1 MKVNLKRYLKK
12 LKLNK
17 ENFSKLKTKTIKVT
31 ENALQIL
38 KKSHFYNSAIKKVAI
53 IKVELDIINR
63 KINVLNKRK
72 VAPYLSQKKLIIYAY
87 TKKNSKKI
95 YFYINHNFLPKVN
108 KGVDKVVNFL
118 TLEQGEE
125 TWSNLESSRKWNK
138 VIIWTFVSFASFGF
152 VWSVVARVDET
163 VQSTGKLEPKGT
175 TIEVKVPLGGVIQ
188 NILVKEGDLVEK
200 DQVLLKLDTT
210 AASAKLQALQRV
222 KSQINAD
229 ILLSKIQLGGE
240 ENIESLTSNQKIKLN
255 SLNNEYDSR
264 ISAAANSVKQIRFQ
278 KESILENLKSQQE
291 VLNIREEILKNL
303 REVTDIGG
311 LSRIKFLKEQQE
323 VIQLRG
329 RVESTK
335 SELEKISATLDEA
348 KNKLTNTIAASKI
361 DFTSKIEE
369 NVKQV
374 AQIENQIS
382 DTQLTLKY
390 QEIISPLDGIV
401 FDLQPAAPGYVVGSN
416 DKPILKIVPIDDL
429 VARVFVSNKDIAFL
443 KKGQIVKIRVDA
455 YPYNEFGEIDGK
467 IESIG
472 SDVLEPDENYNF
484 YRFPITVKLEE
495 PYVLHKNK
503 KLPLIT
509 GMSLSVNIVLR
520 QRPVISL
527 FTERILPFWSGL
539 EQL

>member
-1 MKVNLKRYLKK
+1 MKNNIKRLINKLNRDNLDK
-12 LKLNK
+12 LKQNSILINK
-17 ENFSKLKTKTIKVT
+17 K
-31 ENALQIL
+31 IL
-38 KKSHFYNSAIKKVAI
+38 KKISHSKFYDFAKKKIAILKI
-53 IKVELDIINR
+53 ELDILNR
-63 KINVLNKRK
+63 KLYVLNRRK
-72 VAPYLSQKKLIIYAY
+72 IYPYLSQKKLIIDELRRE
-87 TKKNSKKI
+87 KSKKI
-95 YFYINHNFLPKVN
+95 YFYVNHDLLPKLN
-108 KGVDKVVNFL
+108 RKVEGAINFL
-118 TLEQGEE
+118 TIEQGEE

-138 VIIWTFVSFASFGF
+138 IIIWTFVSFASFGL

-175 TIEVKVPLGGVIQ
+175 TIDVKVPLGGVIQ
-188 NILVKEGDLVEK
+188 NILVKEGDLVKK
-200 DQVLLKLDTT
+200 DQILLKLDTT
-210 AASAKLQALQRV
+210 AARAKLEALQRV
-222 KSQINAD
+222 KSQIKAD
-229 ILLSKIQLGGE
+229 ILLSKIQLGGKE
-240 ENIESLTSNQKIKLN
+240 DINSLTKNQKIKLD
-255 SLNNEYDSR
+255 SLNNEYQSR
-264 ISAAANSVKQIRFQ
+264 IGASVNAVKQIEFQ
-278 KESILENLKSQQE
+278 KESIIENLKSQQE
-291 VLNIREEILKNL
+291 VLQIREEILKNL
-303 REVTDIGG
+303 KEVTDIGG
-311 LSRIKFLKEQQE
+311 LSKIKYLKEQQE

-335 SELEKISATLDEA
+335 SELEKVSATLEEA
-348 KNKLTNTIAASKI
+348 NNKLKNTIAASNV

-382 DTQLTLKY
+382 DTELTLKY

-443 KKGQIVKIRVDA
+443 KKGQVVKIRVDA
-455 YPYNEFGEIDGK
+455 YPYNEFGEINGK

-472 SDVLEPDENYNF
+472 SDVLEPDEKFNF
-484 YRFPITVKLEE
+484 YRFPITVKMQE
-495 PYVLHKNK
+495 PYILHKNR

>member
-1 MKVNLKRYLKK
+1 MKNNIKRLINKLNRDNLDK
-12 LKLNK
+12 LKQNSILINK
-17 ENFSKLKTKTIKVT
+17 K
-31 ENALQIL
+31 IL
-38 KKSHFYNSAIKKVAI
+38 KKISHSKFYDFAKKKIAILKI
-53 IKVELDIINR
+53 ELDILNR
-63 KINVLNKRK
+63 KLYVLNRRK
-72 VAPYLSQKKLIIYAY
+72 IYPYLSQKKLIIDELRRE
-87 TKKNSKKI
+87 KSKKI
-95 YFYINHNFLPKVN
+95 YFYVNHDLLPKLN
-108 KGVDKVVNFL
+108 RKVEVAINFL
-118 TLEQGEE
+118 TIEQGEE

-138 VIIWTFVSFASFGF
+138 IIIWTFVSFASFGL

-175 TIEVKVPLGGVIQ
+175 TIDVKVPLGGVIQ
-188 NILVKEGDLVEK
+188 NILVKEGDLVKK
-200 DQVLLKLDTT
+200 DQILLKLDTT
-210 AASAKLQALQRV
+210 AARAKLEALQRV
-222 KSQINAD
+222 KSQIKAD
-229 ILLSKIQLGGE
+229 ILLSKIQLGGKE
-240 ENIESLTSNQKIKLN
+240 DINSLTKNQKIKLD
-255 SLNNEYDSR
+255 SLNNEYQSR
-264 ISAAANSVKQIRFQ
+264 IGASVNAVKQIEFQ
-278 KESILENLKSQQE
+278 KESIIENLKSQQE
-291 VLNIREEILKNL
+291 VLQIREEILKNL
-303 REVTDIGG
+303 KEVTDIGG
-311 LSRIKFLKEQQE
+311 LSKIKYLKEQQE

-335 SELEKISATLDEA
+335 SELEKVSATLEEA
-348 KNKLTNTIAASKI
+348 NNKLKNTIAASNV

-382 DTQLTLKY
+382 DTELTLKY

-443 KKGQIVKIRVDA
+443 KKGQVVKIRVDA
-455 YPYNEFGEIDGK
+455 YPYNEFGEINGK

-472 SDVLEPDENYNF
+472 SDVLEPDEKFNF
-484 YRFPITVKLEE
+484 YRFPVTVKMEN
-495 PYVLHKNK
+495 PYILHKNK

>member
-1 MKVNLKRYLKK
+1 MKNNIKRLINKLNRDNLDK
-12 LKLNK
+12 LKQNSILINK
-17 ENFSKLKTKTIKVT
+17 K
-31 ENALQIL
+31 IL
-38 KKSHFYNSAIKKVAI
+38 KKISHSKFYDFAKKKIAILKI
-53 IKVELDIINR
+53 ELDILNR
-63 KINVLNKRK
+63 KLYVLNRRK
-72 VAPYLSQKKLIIYAY
+72 IYPYLSQKKLIVDELRRE
-87 TKKNSKKI
+87 KSKKI
-95 YFYINHNFLPKVN
+95 YFYVNHDLLPKLN
-108 KGVDKVVNFL
+108 RKVEGAINFL
-118 TLEQGEE
+118 TIEQGEE

-138 VIIWTFVSFASFGF
+138 IIIWTFVSFASFGL

-175 TIEVKVPLGGVIQ
+175 TIDVKVPLGGVIQ
-188 NILVKEGDLVEK
+188 NILVKEGDLVKK
-200 DQVLLKLDTT
+200 DQILLKLDTT
-210 AASAKLQALQRV
+210 AATAKLEALQRV
-222 KSQINAD
+222 KSQIKAD
-229 ILLSKIQLGGE
+229 ILLSKIQLGGKE
-240 ENIESLTSNQKIKLN
+240 DINSLTKNQKIKLD
-255 SLNNEYDSR
+255 SLNNEYQSR
-264 ISAAANSVKQIRFQ
+264 IGASVNAVKQIEFQ
-278 KESILENLKSQQE
+278 KESIIENLKSQQE
-291 VLNIREEILKNL
+291 VLQIREEILKNL
-303 REVTDIGG
+303 KEVTDIGG
-311 LSRIKFLKEQQE
+311 LSKIKYLKEQQE

-335 SELEKISATLDEA
+335 SELEKVSATLEEA
-348 KNKLTNTIAASKI
+348 NNKLKNTIAASNV

-374 AQIENQIS
+374 AQIQNQIS
-382 DTQLTLKY
+382 DTELTLKY

-443 KKGQIVKIRVDA
+443 KKGQVVKIRVDA
-455 YPYNEFGEIDGK
+455 YPYNEFGEINGK

-472 SDVLEPDENYNF
+472 SDVLEPDEKFNF
-484 YRFPITVKLEE
+484 YRFPITVKMQE
-495 PYVLHKNK
+495 PYILHKNK

>member
-1 MKVNLKRYLKK
+1 MKKNINEFFRKFSKKNLKK
-12 LKLNK
+12 LIEKSVLLN
-17 ENFSKLKTKTIKVT
+17 SKLREKYNNSPLYDLAKKKIT
-31 ENALQIL
+31 IL
-38 KKSHFYNSAIKKVAI
+38 KI
-53 IKVELDIINR
+53 ELDILNR
-63 KINVLNKRK
+63 KFYVLNKRK
-72 VAPYLSQKKLIIYAY
+72 IYPYLSKKKLILDEFSRR
-87 TKKNSKKI
+87 KSKKI
-95 YFYINHNFLPKVN
+95 YFYVNHNLLPKLN
-108 KGVDKVVNFL
+108 KKVEAAVNFL
-118 TLEQGEE
+118 TIEQGEE

-188 NILVKEGDLVEK
+188 NILVNEGELVKK

-210 AASAKLQALQRV
+210 AASAKLQALERV

-240 ENIESLTSNQKIKLN
+240 EDIKSLTSNQKIKLN
-255 SLNNEYDSR
+255 SLNNEYSSR
-264 ISAAANSVKQIRFQ
+264 ISASANAVTQIEFQ
-278 KESILENLKSQQE
+278 KLSIIENLKSQQE
-291 VLNIREEILKNL
+291 VLEIREEILKNL
-303 REVTDIGG
+303 KDVTDIGG
-311 LSRIKFLKEQQE
+311 LSKIKYLKEQQE

-335 SELEKISATLDEA
+335 SELEKISATLEEA
-348 KNKLTNTIAASKI
+348 KNKLANTIAASKI
-361 DFTSKIEE
+361 DFSTKIEE

-382 DTQLTLKY
+382 DTKLTLKY

-429 VARVFVSNKDIAFL
+429 VARVFISNKDIAFL
-443 KKGQIVKIRVDA
+443 KKGQTVKIRVDA
-455 YPYNEFGEIDGK
+455 YPYNEFGEIEGK

-472 SDVLEPDENYNF
+472 SDVLEPDEKFNF
-484 YRFPITVKLEE
+484 YRFPVTVKMEN

>member
-1 MKVNLKRYLKK
+1 MEKNFKKYLKSKFNKDKFKK
-12 LKLNK
+12 LRSKLNQYK
-17 ENFSKLKTKTIKVT
+17 ESNISEFKRSRIYY
-31 ENALQIL
+31 AL
-38 KKSHFYNSAIKKVAI
+38 KKKISEA
-53 IKVELDIINR
+53 KVELDIINR
-63 KINVLNKRK
+63 KIYVISKRK
-72 VAPYLSQKKLIIYAY
+72 IYPYLDQKKIFLNDLRKRE
-87 TKKNSKKI
+87 TKKV
-95 YFYINHNFLPKVN
+95 YFYINHDLLPKLN
-108 KGVDKVVNFL
+108 KRVEGAVNFL
-118 TLEQGEE
+118 TIEQGEE

-138 VIIWTFVSFASFGF
+138 VIIWTFVSFASFGL

-175 TIEVKVPLGGVIQ
+175 TIDVKVPLGGVIQ
-188 NILVKEGDLVEK
+188 NILVKEGERVKK
-200 DQVLLKLDTT
+200 DQILLKLDTT
-210 AASAKLQALQRV
+210 AASAKLQALNRV

-229 ILLSKIQLGGE
+229 IVLSKIQLGGE
-240 ENIESLTSNQKIKLN
+240 EDINSLTPNQKIKLN
-255 SLNNEYDSR
+255 SLNNEYKSR
-264 ISAAANSVKQIRFQ
+264 IDASANAVKQIEFQ
-278 KESILENLKSQQE
+278 KEATLENLKSQQE

-303 REVTDIGG
+303 KEVTDIGG
-311 LSRIKFLKEQQE
+311 LSRIKYLKEQQE

-335 SELEKISATLDEA
+335 SELEKISALLEEA
-348 KNKLTNTIAASKI
+348 KNKLTNAIAASKI

-390 QEIISPLDGIV
+390 QEIASPLDGIV

-443 KKGQIVKIRVDA
+443 KKGQSVKIRVDA
-455 YPYNEFGEIDGK
+455 YPYNEFGEIEGK
-467 IESIG
+467 IQSIG
-472 SDVLEPDENYNF
+472 SDVLEPDEKFNF
-484 YRFPITVKLEE
+484 YRFPVTVKMDE
-495 PYVLHKNK
+495 PYILHKNK

>member
-1 MKVNLKRYLKK
+1 MSCDV
-12 LKLNK
+12 
-17 ENFSKLKTKTIKVT
+17 S
-31 ENALQIL
+31 Q
-38 KKSHFYNSAIKKVAI
+38 
-53 IKVELDIINR
+53 
-63 KINVLNKRK
+63 NV
-72 VAPYLSQKKLIIYAY
+72 
-87 TKKNSKKI
+87 
-95 YFYINHNFLPKVN
+95 
-108 KGVDKVVNFL
+108 
-118 TLEQGEE
+118 
-125 TWSNLESSRKWNK
+125 
-138 VIIWTFVSFASFGF
+138 
-152 VWSVVARVDET
+152 
-163 VQSTGKLEPKGT
+163 
-175 TIEVKVPLGGVIQ
+175 
-188 NILVKEGDLVEK
+188 
-200 DQVLLKLDTT
+200 QV
-210 AASAKLQALQRV
+210 
-222 KSQINAD
+222 
-229 ILLSKIQLGGE
+229 
-240 ENIESLTSNQKIKLN
+240 
-255 SLNNEYDSR
+255 
-264 ISAAANSVKQIRFQ
+264 
-278 KESILENLKSQQE
+278 
-291 VLNIREEILKNL
+291 
-303 REVTDIGG
+303 
-311 LSRIKFLKEQQE
+311 KEQQE